1 MPQFSAPTKFWIIV
15 SQSIPSGFTLILN
28 RGIIGPDTNL
38 ATGFRISRALSQFQ
52 GSANVHRVERGES
65 CTMAPS
71 WGVGD
76 FFGVSNAISRTPVSL
91 IFKFYSTRVRT
102 RVWTRCATGNPRGS
116 PPVIQEDF
124 RYATVGRRL
133 PPQPAVCHVGRLPSC
148 LCYLYWV
155 LQTGSFCR
163 PVVVHCKSRK
173 KGLTENPNKHK

>member
-1 MPQFSAPTKFWIIV
+1 MNLWDFKLVKKRIWLVTSPTGIAIMVRTEYSSTKILYRYTPNFGIFSDSRDKNRTPPLHGVERDPMPQFSAPTKFWIIV

-91 IFKFYSTRVRT
+91 IFKLYSSWVAKSLFASQHL
-102 RVWTRCATGNPRGS
+102 CAC
-116 PPVIQEDF
+116 V
-124 RYATVGRRL
+124 
-133 PPQPAVCHVGRLPSC
+133 
-148 LCYLYWV
+148 
-155 LQTGSFCR
+155 
-163 PVVVHCKSRK
+163 
-173 KGLTENPNKHK
+173 

>member
-1 MPQFSAPTKFWIIV
+1 MPQFLAPTKVWIIV

-52 GSANVHRVERGES
+52 GSAIVHRLKRGES

-91 IFKFYSTRVRT
+91 IFKLYSNAA
-102 RVWTRCATGNPRGS
+102 CA
-116 PPVIQEDF
+116 
-124 RYATVGRRL
+124 
-133 PPQPAVCHVGRLPSC
+133 
-148 LCYLYWV
+148 
-155 LQTGSFCR
+155 LQKSAFSF
-163 PVVVHCKSRK
+163 
-173 KGLTENPNKHK
+173 LA